1 MFDVANLL
9 GKKVL
14 IVGDVGSGK
23 TVLTLKIVYGLIDL
37 GFGGR
42 ISILDFA
49 PNLMLHCGR
58 RVGGKFTDYSF
69 NPKLVRMYIPVET
82 IPPRILGKC
91 RDEVLMYANMNRGR
105 CGDAIKLFI
114 DDPSDILVINDLS
127 LYFHVGDLGLIV
139 DAMKLCKTFIANA
152 YFDGFIEDKFS
163 MGISIN
169 EREVTMNLMKIVDIV
184 INLNVQGVR
193 VM

>member
-1 MFDVANLL
+1 MFDAANLI
-9 GKKVL
+9 GKRVL

-23 TVLTLKIVYGLIDL
+23 TLLTLKIVYGFIEL
-37 GFGGR
+37 GFGGS

-49 PNLMLHCGR
+49 PSSTLHCGR
-58 RVGGKFTDYSF
+58 RVGGKLIEYSF
-69 NPKLVRMYIPVET
+69 NPNLVKMYIPVET

-114 DDPSDILVINDLS
+114 GDPSDILVINDVS
-127 LYFHVGDLGLIV
+127 LYYHVGDLGLIV

-163 MGISIN
+163 TGISIN
-169 EREVTMNLMKIVDIV
+169 EREVTMNLMKIVDV
-184 INLNVQGVR
+184 VFNLNVQGFR